1 MTAEGAAWSLL
12 SVLPGKMSRNG
23 IFVSPGKAGG
33 GLGTARGQAGPGAA
47 REKQEK
53 FPVLGGIWEL
63 CWCGERRE
71 ELSFLVSRC
80 RQAGRFQSLFQRVLS
95 RDSGGSQKTRGHSEI
110 SSLVTREQRLG
121 RGGAPRASQ
130 GAAGMQGSHGII
142 PLSPAFILR
151 KTKQPLLFVVWDR
164 RKRGGIFPLLDLRAA
179 SQLFPGVCFP
189 AGF

>member
-1 MTAEGAAWSLL
+1 MELIECPTRKNEPEWDICEPWEGWGWPGD
-12 SVLPGKMSRNG
+12 SVGSGRAG
-23 IFVSPGKAGG
+23 SSEGKAGKIP
-33 GLGTARGQAGPGAA
+33 GLGGMR
-47 REKQEK
+47 
-53 FPVLGGIWEL
+53 EL

-95 RDSGGSQKTRGHSEI
+95 RDSGGSQKPHGHSEI
-110 SSLVTREQRLG
+110 SSLVTREQLLG
-121 RGGAPRASQ
+121 RGGAPGASQ

-164 RKRGGIFPLLDLRAA
+164 GKRGGIFPLLDLRAA